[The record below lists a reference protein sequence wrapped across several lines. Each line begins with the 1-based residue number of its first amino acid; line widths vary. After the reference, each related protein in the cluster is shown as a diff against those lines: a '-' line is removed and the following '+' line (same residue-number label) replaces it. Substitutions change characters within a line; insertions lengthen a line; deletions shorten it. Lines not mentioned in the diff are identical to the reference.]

1 MNTLNCI
8 SVSGL
13 DFNPQKMGDLI
24 YYEGPLLSHFQD
36 VSKPNEHYFYRW
48 VDNDDEANRWLIFKA
63 TNQDLISFFNKRFSE
78 LDLIAQNN
86 ALTFL
91 DLDDNLNKLGIY
103 VTAFENVPNDYLP
116 SRRTFFEASRYEPY
130 ALELKNKLE
139 LSTREDSIMIQLLMK
154 IQSMEKEHR
163 ETKKILSEVKNLL
176 EAFNADEF
184 PAINSKL
191 RKGKGKVYQDEL
203 LNFLYS
209 TQ

>member
-1 MNTLNCI
+1 
-8 SVSGL
+8 
-13 DFNPQKMGDLI
+13 
-24 YYEGPLLSHFQD
+24 
-36 VSKPNEHYFYRW
+36 
-48 VDNDDEANRWLIFKA
+48 
-63 TNQDLISFFNKRFSE
+63 
-78 LDLIAQNN
+78 
-86 ALTFL
+86 
-91 DLDDNLNKLGIY
+91 
-103 VTAFENVPNDYLP
+103 
-116 SRRTFFEASRYEPY
+116 
-130 ALELKNKLE
+130 LELKNKLE